1 MADAIKADVAARAE
15 ALRAAGK
22 KPLLAI
28 LRAGDREDD
37 IAYEKRVV
45 KNCRQV
51 HIDAKTVRFSEDVS
65 HDVFMDALKEL
76 SADSDVHG
84 ILVLRPLPAQVNSDE
99 VGAAISPRKDVDCMN
114 PKNLRKVF
122 TGDASGVSPCT
133 PEAVIELLKFYGHT
147 IRGKNVVIANRSLVL
162 GKPLSMLFLREDA
175 TVTVCHSRTE
185 NLAGIAAGADIFVSG
200 IGKPKFFGKEYVSP
214 DMTVID
220 VGINFTEEG
229 MCGDMKYEEVCDI
242 VSSIN
247 PVPGGVGTI
256 TSAILLRH
264 LIESVELSIE
274 GRR

>member
-114 PKNLRKVF
+114 PENLRKVF